1 MPVKHFNSST
11 DYKWFKHQN
20 ILHAIPLM
28 NQVSA
33 IDLLRCLI
41 SDRNKYFTLHF
52 FNDDLINKI
61 RPITCPTVLRNVSPL
76 FSSSGRLCSTTY
88 FLKALNGF
96 RVTYFLK
103 ALNGVSP
110 STKTIT
116 PLRSLRWYPRHEHR
130 TSQRLVTKPSR
141 PDFLDTQE
149 VQPPISSRDLSH

>member
-1 MPVKHFNSST
+1 
-11 DYKWFKHQN
+11 
-20 ILHAIPLM
+20 M

-61 RPITCPTVLRNVSPL
+61 RPITCPVLRNVSL

-88 FLKALNGF
+88 SLNALNGF

-103 ALNGVSP
+103 ALNDVSP
-110 STKTIT
+110 ATKTIT
-116 PLRSLRWYPRHEHR
+116 PLRSLCWYPRYEHR
-130 TSQRLVTKPSR
+130 TSQRLVTKPSL